1 MYCIRDRVQSVD
13 SLALKRISFERHL
26 AGCVVVVV
34 VVVVVVGVKGVIEAV
49 DLRGAI
55 LYIYIFTVRLYS

>member
-1 MYCIRDRVQSVD
+1 MYCIRDRVQNAD
-13 SLALKRISFERHL
+13 LLALKRINSERHL

-34 VVVVVVGVKGVIEAV
+34 GVKGVTEVV

-55 LYIYIFTVRLYS
+55 LYIFTARFYG

>member
-1 MYCIRDRVQSVD
+1 MYCIRDRVQNVD
-13 SLALKRISFERHL
+13 SLALKLILSDIWL
-26 AGCVVVVV
+26 C

-55 LYIYIFTVRLYS
+55 LYIFTARFYG

>member
-1 MYCIRDRVQSVD
+1 MYCIRDRVQIVD
-13 SLALKRISFERHL
+13 SLALKRISFEQHL
-26 AGCVVVVV
+26 AGRVV

-55 LYIYIFTVRLYS
+55 LCIFTVRLYS